1 MRYLSNYFY
10 KSQIDKIFICFPD
23 PHFKAKNHRRRIISH
38 ELLSEYAYFLKPGGR
53 LYTVTGMMI
62 KMTMMTLML
71 IMTMMMMVM
80 MMINIY
86 RCRRIIQVASRK
98 M

>member
-53 LYTVTGMMI
+53 LYTVTGMTITILLMMTLI
-62 KMTMMTLML
+62 LMMTMMT
-71 IMTMMMMVM
+71 
-80 MMINIY
+80 MMIMINFF
-86 RCRRIIQVASRK
+86 RCRRIVQVASRE